1 MDSIQRRSR
10 VFFSISILLMTSLV
24 YQNCDVI
31 DTDSLLSAYQ
41 TKRESV
47 PEEVVTTSAL
57 TPMPIATAEAQAS
70 KLILSNS
77 NPTYEVDQIL
87 EVRPPRHI
95 TVNNFEK
102 LGSGT
107 LFINFDDTHCS
118 YHFEKSIGSRHFF
131 KLENCRQKG
140 ELIDL
145 EQNTSFIVE
154 NSLDLRVNGSFGGG
168 IVSTSIDILNL
179 Q

>member
-1 MDSIQRRSR
+1 
-10 VFFSISILLMTSLV
+10 MTSLV

-31 DTDSLLSAYQ
+31 DTQSLLAGYNSSSEA
-41 TKRESV
+41 T
-47 PEEVVTTSAL
+47 EEVVSGSAL
-57 TPMPIATAEAQAS
+57 TPVPIATAQALNS
-70 KLILSNS
+70 SLTLSNS
-77 NPTYEVDQIL
+77 NPHYDVDQIL

-107 LFINFDDTHCS
+107 LFIAFDQTNCS

-131 KLENCRQKG
+131 KLENCREAG
-140 ELIDL
+140 ELVDL
-145 EQNTSFIVE
+145 DQSTSFFVE
-154 NSLDLRVNGSFGGG
+154 KSLDLRLNGSFGGG
-168 IVSTSIDILNL
+168 IVSTTIDVLNL